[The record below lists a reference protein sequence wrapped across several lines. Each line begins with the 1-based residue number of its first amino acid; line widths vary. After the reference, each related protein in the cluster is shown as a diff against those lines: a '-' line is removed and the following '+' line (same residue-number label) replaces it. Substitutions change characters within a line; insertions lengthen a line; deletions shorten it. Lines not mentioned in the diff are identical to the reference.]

1 MPARIHTRSSQL
13 VLILQPEGVAGGQG
27 DVVATTQ
34 MKSDHLR
41 EMRGRKPKFCSQKK
55 SLEDLEPEGE
65 ITSTNRCHGGKAG
78 RESTQTPVAPHLCS
92 NTPCYKS

>member
-1 MPARIHTRSSQL
+1 M
-13 VLILQPEGVAGGQG
+13 
-27 DVVATTQ
+27 DVVGTTQ

-65 ITSTNRCHGGKAG
+65 IMSTNTCRGEK
-78 RESTQTPVAPHLCS
+78 QTGSPPDCAQTRVGP
-92 NTPCYKS
+92 TFMQ